1 LVGEICCF
9 NFYHFYAKKLAFKHE
24 LKLRR
29 QFENYSELNINNDA
43 LMNAWMGWE
52 LLNADEAVDISYWD
66 NYEAV
71 H

>member
-1 LVGEICCF
+1 M
-9 NFYHFYAKKLAFKHE
+9 
-24 LKLRR
+24 
-29 QFENYSELNINNDA
+29 NINNDA

-71 H
+71 HQVIPLGSLYEDIYLESVHKDKVI